1 MKGSGEFLVRNS
13 AKGRFSGSRRSESVP
28 AGKESSTSGYGGFWL
43 QEWKRAAELNAALA
57 LSVRFITSPLKLL

>member
-28 AGKESSTSGYGGFWL
+28 AGKESSTSGYGGF
-43 QEWKRAAELNAALA
+43 
-57 LSVRFITSPLKLL
+57 